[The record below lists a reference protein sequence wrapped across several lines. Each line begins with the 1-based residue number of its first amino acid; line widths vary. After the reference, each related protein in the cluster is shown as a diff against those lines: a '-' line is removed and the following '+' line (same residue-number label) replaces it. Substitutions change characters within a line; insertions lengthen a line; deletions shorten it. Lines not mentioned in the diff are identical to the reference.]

1 MIVTTLLQSMHDYL
15 LSFPSFTR
23 IVAVLVLT
31 NLALSVIIY
40 HAYYVGKVVS
50 SSRSSTSKS
59 EIIRK

>member
-40 HAYYVGKVVS
+40 HAYVGKVVS